1 MTEGRALDFKIIRNS
16 EFDKPKKIVIFL
28 ILGAI
33 LFLTFSGFGDS
44 KKTEKVME
52 KNEFNFE
59 EYKNRLCSEAEE
71 ALSKIKGVGNVK
83 VVLNFESRGKMIV
96 ARNSQ
101 SKIQT
106 DTGNSDSRET
116 KENSD
121 SVVVYGQG
129 QSETP
134 YVTEERLPVPSGVLV
149 IASGAGNESV
159 RLELYEAV
167 KALYGISSHRI
178 KVTDFK
184 NENN

>member
-1 MTEGRALDFKIIRNS
+1 MNFDIIRGNGGIPSGKNKII
-16 EFDKPKKIVIFL
+16 IFL
-28 ILGAI
+28 IIGAI
-33 LFLTFSGFGDS
+33 LFLAFGSFGKSEKEPTDI
-44 KKTEKVME
+44 KKEV
-52 KNEFNFE
+52 FDFE
-59 EYKNRLCSEAEE
+59 EYKLVLSNEAEE
-71 ALSKIKGVGNVK
+71 ALSQIKGAGKVK
-83 VVLNFESRGKMIV
+83 VVLSFDSRGKTVV

-101 SKIQT
+101 SKVQT
-106 DTGNSDSRET
+106 DTGQSDNRET

-134 YVTEERLPVPSGVLV
+134 YVTEEKLPLPSGVLV
-149 IASGAGNESV
+149 IAQGAGNENV

-178 KVTDFK
+178 KVTDYK

>member
-1 MTEGRALDFKIIRNS
+1 MDFNIIRQGDGNTS
-16 EFDKPKKIVIFL
+16 GKNKVVIFL
-28 ILGAI
+28 IIGAI
-33 LFLTFSGFGDS
+33 LFLAFGNFGNKS
-44 KKTEKVME
+44 KEDAEIKTEV
-52 KNEFNFE
+52 FNFE
-59 EYKNRLCSEAEE
+59 EYKRSLSDEAEE
-71 ALSKIKGVGNVK
+71 ALSKIKGAGRVK
-83 VVLNFESRGKMIV
+83 VVLIFDSRGKTVI

-106 DTGNSDSRET
+106 DKGESDNRET

-129 QSETP
+129 QNETP
-134 YVTEERLPVPSGVLV
+134 YITEEKLPLPSGVLV